1 MAADVDAGYSI
12 FRSKGD
18 AASAAAAA
26 AEFEVQTSG
35 PVPITQFHQVESV
48 IQYISQLHSPSPCFQ
63 NHL

>member
-26 AEFEVQTSG
+26 AEFEAAAQTSAG
-35 PVPITQFHQVESV
+35 PAAITQFHQVELDA
-48 IQYISQLHSPSPCFQ
+48 IFLQY
-63 NHL
+63 